1 MQTYSSWWRSR
12 RDGALDEV
20 ADALSKKHA
29 GFYSVHYGTTGDQQR
44 VAIMWDR
51 DWVRSKRTRSELFP
65 AARTV
70 IAEDGR
76 RYEAFPRRPL
86 WGFFEALPDNPAKEG
101 FTFELVGVHLKSQM
115 QIRGYRG
122 RGGTRQR
129 AEAAR
134 RLVEWLEIP
143 SEHYDEDILII
154 GDWNAKPDEDEWKP
168 LEELEKDKKIDFKS
182 INPSNELT
190 HVARLNKSGRGGTR
204 LDLHLIT
211 KTADVKKTSKEQA
224 AVIRWDF
231 FDHLSQLSADDRDI
245 LFKAMKMNFSDHL
258 PVVSRFYFTA
268 A

>member
-1 MQTYSSWWRSR
+1 
-12 RDGALDEV
+12 
-20 ADALSKKHA
+20 
-29 GFYSVHYGTTGDQQR
+29 
-44 VAIMWDR
+44 
-51 DWVRSKRTRSELFP
+51 
-65 AARTV
+65 
-70 IAEDGR
+70 
-76 RYEAFPRRPL
+76 
-86 WGFFEALPDNPAKEG
+86 
-101 FTFELVGVHLKSQM
+101 
-115 QIRGYRG
+115 
-122 RGGTRQR
+122 
-129 AEAAR
+129 
-134 RLVEWLEIP
+134 VEWLETP

-190 HVARLNKSGRGGTR
+190 HVARLNKSGPGGTR